1 MDGIDSET
9 IDLIYL
15 DPPFNKNKQ
24 FTAPIGSSAEGA
36 GFSDIFREEDVKEEW
51 VRTIKE
57 DEPELFAYLSGI
69 RGLGNSYN
77 YCYLCYMAIRLIECR
92 RILKPMGSI
101 YLHCDPTMSHYL
113 KLALDCIFGEKQ
125 FANEIAWCYRE
136 AINARSGWNKKH
148 DTLLYYGKSLKRV
161 FNADAVLTPH
171 SQTTIKKYRYSD
183 EKGKYRLM
191 GRGIKGSP
199 IKSARDVS
207 PKWEETHPH
216 LVYRQYLREGK
227 YAVDYWMIDVIN
239 QSAKE
244 RTGYPTQKPLALLER
259 IIKASSNAGDVVL
272 DPFCGCA
279 TTCVAAER
287 LGRQWVGIDISHKAY
302 ELVKE
307 RLSKEV
313 EQSSDLFDP
322 SKDVHYFT
330 SPPTRTAQGSD
341 RVTYKY
347 VYVISNPRYP
357 GEYKVGIT
365 SDMKRRLSHY
375 QTSDPERGYQVD
387 YSHHTPQFRAIEKA
401 IHTDPALRV
410 RGEWVK
416 GELDLIIRKIK
427 QLDTEALA

>member
-92 RILKPMGSI
+92 RILKPTGSI

-199 IKSARDVS
+199 IKSTRDVS

-216 LVYRQYLREGK
+216 L
-227 YAVDYWMIDVIN
+227 
-239 QSAKE
+239 
-244 RTGYPTQKPLALLER
+244 
-259 IIKASSNAGDVVL
+259 
-272 DPFCGCA
+272 
-279 TTCVAAER
+279 AAER

-313 EQSSDLFDP
+313 EQTSDLFDP
-322 SKDVHYFT
+322 NKDVHYFT

-365 SDMKRRLSHY
+365 FDMKRRLSHY

-401 IHTDPALRV
+401 IHTDPAFRA